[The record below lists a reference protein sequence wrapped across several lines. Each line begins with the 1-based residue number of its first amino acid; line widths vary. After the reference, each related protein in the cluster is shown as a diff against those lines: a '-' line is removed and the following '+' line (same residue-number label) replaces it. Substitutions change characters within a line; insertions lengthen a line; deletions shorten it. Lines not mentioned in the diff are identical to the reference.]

1 MLGRG
6 MAMEGRGSGE
16 GKALGCVRAG
26 PCAGGP
32 GQVFR
37 TGWPPVC
44 WAVAACGAYWTFSR
58 DCPMSRVRAFLRA
71 HSTSTQNVSE
81 FAFCFLFT

>member
-6 MAMEGRGSGE
+6 TATGGRGSGE

-26 PCAGGP
+26 PCADGP

-44 WAVAACGAYWTFSR
+44 WAVAARGAYRACSR
-58 DCPMSRVRAFLRA
+58 DCPMSGVRAFLRA
-71 HSTSTQNVSE
+71 HSTSTQNISE
-81 FAFCFLFT
+81 FAFFLFT